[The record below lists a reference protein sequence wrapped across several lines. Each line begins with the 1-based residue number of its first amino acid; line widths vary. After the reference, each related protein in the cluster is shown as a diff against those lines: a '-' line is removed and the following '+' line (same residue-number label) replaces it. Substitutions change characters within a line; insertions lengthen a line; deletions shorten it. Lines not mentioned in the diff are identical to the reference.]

1 MKKIIIYIVI
11 AVIVLVGLAGL
22 REILGRKA
30 AEQSDSGNT
39 YAAAL
44 GEEDPLVQRFM
55 AGNSDEEI
63 ILAFSDDV
71 NADGTPD
78 LIAIVRGDEMNHTIA
93 MISEN
98 RDYFFT
104 EPVPAPRENQKVKF
118 INIDKDDDLEVM
130 ITGEKN
136 GQVGYAVFKMMK
148 GRFKDLYGENMKDC
162 C

>member
-1 MKKIIIYIVI
+1 
-11 AVIVLVGLAGL
+11 
-22 REILGRKA
+22 
-30 AEQSDSGNT
+30 
-39 YAAAL
+39 
-44 GEEDPLVQRFM
+44 
-55 AGNSDEEI
+55 
-63 ILAFSDDV
+63 
-71 NADGTPD
+71 
-78 LIAIVRGDEMNHTIA
+78 